1 MSLPSVSNRFSHT
14 NGKVEEKIATQSSQP
29 TDTTRNLLHILTRAS
44 FTGGGLVFH
53 SPSHNEKDQPKLL
66 SHRISYAE
74 LLADAA
80 YKAHLICR
88 IDGLS
93 PSSIV
98 LLHFDTQLEN
108 IQWFWAATLAGV
120 VPAISPPFVND
131 KAQRLKHL
139 EHLRD
144 LLNNP
149 IVLTSNRLIPEFLDA
164 EKLSLHNVESLQY
177 YPCRDAQLRLA
188 AGGLAKTMRDV
199 AVLMLTS
206 GSTGT
211 AKAVPLRHGQ
221 IIKAVQSKSSHHG
234 IEPRDAMLNWVGID
248 HVASLTEIH
257 LHASK

>member
-1 MSLPSVSNRFSHT
+1 MILPSVTSIFSHT
-14 NGKVEEKIATQSSQP
+14 NGKVEEVAKHSSQP
-29 TDTTRNLLHILTRAS
+29 LDTTQNLLHILTRAS

-53 SPSHNEKDQPKLL
+53 SPSSIEKGQSKLL
-66 SHRISYAE
+66 PHSISYAE

-88 IDGLS
+88 IDGLL

-131 KAQRLKHL
+131 RAQRLKHL

-144 LLNNP
+144 LLHNP
-149 IVLTSNRLIPEFLDA
+149 IILTSKRLVPELLGA
-164 EKLSLHNVESLQY
+164 EKLSVHNVESLQY

-188 AGGLAKTMRDV
+188 AGGLAKTKRDV

-206 GSTGT
+206 GSTGS

-221 IIKAVQSKSSHHG
+221 IIKAVQSKSLYHG
-234 IEPRDAMLNWVGID
+234 IHPGDVMLNWVGMD